1 MSLKSARSATA
12 GHLPGNAGVEPRERQ
27 QASPSTA
34 TATASAAT
42 LPETSFSS
50 RAPSPAAAKGT
61 GMAGQGRVR
70 QEEIPADLK
79 RILRTSA
86 PRVPEGGVG
95 QVQDDARGRPLA
107 GSPVARGKIR
117 RMGVVWKK
125 GQINTAYRRRFF
137 VLDNG
142 ILRYYRD
149 QKAFQGGT
157 KWLGALSCENMQV
170 EEDTGKSKEGRFQ
183 FRLTDTQGRVLECA
197 CERVAERQA
206 WCGRVLCVMC
216 VCDLVRVRASV
227 CLAGCVRLS
236 ASLSVCLAR
245 SLALC
250 LSRALSLCFH
260 HLCGAPKFF

>member
-1 MSLKSARSATA
+1 M
-12 GHLPGNAGVEPRERQ
+12 
-27 QASPSTA
+27 
-34 TATASAAT
+34 
-42 LPETSFSS
+42 
-50 RAPSPAAAKGT
+50 
-61 GMAGQGRVR
+61 
-70 QEEIPADLK
+70 
-79 RILRTSA
+79 
-86 PRVPEGGVG
+86 G

-206 WCGRVLCVMC
+206 WCGRVECV
-216 VCDLVRVRASV
+216 
-227 CLAGCVRLS
+227 
-236 ASLSVCLAR
+236 
-245 SLALC
+245 
-250 LSRALSLCFH
+250 
-260 HLCGAPKFF
+260 